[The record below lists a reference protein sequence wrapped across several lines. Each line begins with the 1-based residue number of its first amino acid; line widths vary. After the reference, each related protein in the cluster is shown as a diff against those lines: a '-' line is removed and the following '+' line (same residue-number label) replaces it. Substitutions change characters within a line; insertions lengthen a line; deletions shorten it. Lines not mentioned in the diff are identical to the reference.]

1 MSDAGVE
8 AAVAPCNQP
17 KFGDYQCNNA
27 MALFGR
33 MKGKEGA
40 PKNPRAVAE
49 AIVAAVPEN
58 GVITEMR
65 WAPPHQG

>member
-1 MSDAGVE
+1 MCGGLCLLLGTTSVST
-8 AAVAPCNQP
+8 VFSLRSRCT
-17 KFGDYQCNNA
+17 
-27 MALFGR
+27 GR

-58 GVITEMR
+58 DIIEKDGLR
-65 WAPPHQG
+65 